1 MKEDIIDL
9 NVGGLLIT
17 SSKKTLM
24 KFNGSALHAMFSGR
38 FNLTIH
44 ANRIFIDR
52 DSKPFA

>member
-1 MKEDIIDL
+1 MKEDIIDI

>member
-1 MKEDIIDL
+1 VKEDIIDL

-24 KFNGSALHAMFSGR
+24 KFKDSVLYAMFSGR
-38 FNLTIH
+38 FKLTMH
-44 ANRIFIDR
+44 NNRIFIDR